1 MVWQQS
7 HGSQPWKNPP
17 SFKFQTP
24 KKAYFGG
31 TFVESSSSEKL
42 LGSKIDSDLTFE
54 EHISSIRNKLA
65 KKINVL
71 SGLVN
76 YMSLDKRR
84 MVMKAFIES
93 QLNYCPWIWIF
104 HSRTLNSKTKRL
116 HERALRNVYFD
127 CKSSFCELLE
137 KDNFQFIIKIFR
149 V

>member
-7 HGSQPWKNPP
+7 HESHPLL
-17 SFKFQTP
+17 SFKTP

-54 EHISSIRNKLA
+54 EHISSIWNKLA

-127 CKSSFCELLE
+127 YKSSFCELLE